1 MLRNFSNRFNLFK
14 EKTLIIDDLLVANFM
29 KTKLYNLQSLYEP
42 NANFTHEICKFGDS
56 GMAYSQGEIDKYKK
70 YYAKKMGMEY
80 FLDLFSDTCRDYYI
94 YFFKNYQD
102 SKYYDRIKK
111 AYYYLLK

>member
-1 MLRNFSNRFNLFK
+1 
-14 EKTLIIDDLLVANFM
+14 
-29 KTKLYNLQSLYEP
+29 
-42 NANFTHEICKFGDS
+42 
-56 GMAYSQGEIDKYKK
+56 MAYSHEELDKYKK